1 MATYVLEVEN
11 ATIPAI
17 STFPVTNTITSAV
30 GVHQTQTSSWLPSPS
45 VVCTVLYAELTYFQ
59 FSSTSPL
66 LSSSDIVTPILF
78 LNNRDICYNQT
89 ADI

>member
-45 VVCTVLYAELTYFQ
+45 VVCTVRGANLFSVQ
-59 FSSTSPL
+59 FNLSSTFIFRYCHPYTIFEQPRHL
-66 LSSSDIVTPILF
+66 L
-78 LNNRDICYNQT
+78 
-89 ADI
+89 